1 MSEATAQMEAV
12 GRLAGKY
19 LTFALADEQYGI
31 GLLKVREVVAMM
43 DITAVPRVPDFIRG
57 IINLRGQVIP
67 VIDLRARFAMPA
79 AERTPKT
86 CIVVAYV
93 GEMEIGLVVDHVLEV
108 LELSEGQ
115 VDEPP
120 SLGAGVDT
128 RFILGI
134 GKANDAITILLDIE
148 KVLGRDA
155 IATVRSAADD
165 ADVSDSNE

>member
-1 MSEATAQMEAV
+1 MSETTAQLEAV

-19 LTFALADEQYGI
+19 LTFALADEQYGL

-67 VIDLRARFAMPA
+67 VIDLRARFTMPA
-79 AERTPKT
+79 VESTPKT

-93 GEMEIGLVVDHVLEV
+93 GEIEVGLVVDHVLEV

-115 VDEPP
+115 VEETP
-120 SLGAGVDT
+120 SLGADVDT
-128 RFILGI
+128 GFILGI
-134 GKANDAITILLDIE
+134 GKTDDAITILLDID

-155 IATVRSAADD
+155 ITMAHSVADG
-165 ADVSDSNE
+165 ADVADSNE